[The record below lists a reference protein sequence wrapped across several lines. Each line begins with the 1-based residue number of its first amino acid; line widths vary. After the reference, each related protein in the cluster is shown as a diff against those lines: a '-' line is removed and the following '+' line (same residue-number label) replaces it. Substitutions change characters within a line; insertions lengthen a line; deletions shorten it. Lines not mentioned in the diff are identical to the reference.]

1 MKHKNYNDLKL
12 KILAS
17 IRKKYSMTKSDLSKE
32 LNVNITT
39 ITRLVNELTRKNK
52 ILTGDGK
59 AESRG
64 GRKAEKYIIDKSF
77 GYVIGV
83 DVGGVNI
90 RAILSDLMGNIL
102 SELKIKKNGKQ
113 DRNTTIK
120 KIIESIGSLINK
132 SLVPKEKIFGLGIS
146 ISGIIDTESGYSL
159 FCPNIKEFNDFH
171 IQEAIEK
178 NFKLPVIIDD
188 SVRCMAIAE
197 KKFGIAK
204 KNNNFIFVTLGKGI
218 GAGIFKDGQIYRGS
232 LGLAG
237 EIGHITVS
245 ENGPICNCGNR
256 GCLEAIASS
265 TGIVKRAMKGIKEGV
280 NTSIISNIDGDL
292 LKIST
297 KMIAKAA
304 QEGDKFAYSLIERTG
319 EYIGIAIAT
328 ALNLF
333 GSRLVVIGGGVSEIG
348 DILINPIKRTV
359 KMRALNIISKKV
371 RIVQSELGEMSAPLG
386 AAANCIDLI
395 FSKYILSLF
404 K

>member
-120 KIIESIGSLINK
+120 KIIESIGILINK
-132 SLVPKEKIFGLGIS
+132 SS
-146 ISGIIDTESGYSL
+146 
-159 FCPNIKEFNDFH
+159 
-171 IQEAIEK
+171 
-178 NFKLPVIIDD
+178 
-188 SVRCMAIAE
+188 
-197 KKFGIAK
+197 
-204 KNNNFIFVTLGKGI
+204 
-218 GAGIFKDGQIYRGS
+218 
-232 LGLAG
+232 
-237 EIGHITVS
+237 
-245 ENGPICNCGNR
+245 
-256 GCLEAIASS
+256 
-265 TGIVKRAMKGIKEGV
+265 
-280 NTSIISNIDGDL
+280 
-292 LKIST
+292 
-297 KMIAKAA
+297 
-304 QEGDKFAYSLIERTG
+304 
-319 EYIGIAIAT
+319 
-328 ALNLF
+328 
-333 GSRLVVIGGGVSEIG
+333 
-348 DILINPIKRTV
+348 
-359 KMRALNIISKKV
+359 
-371 RIVQSELGEMSAPLG
+371 
-386 AAANCIDLI
+386 
-395 FSKYILSLF
+395 
-404 K
+404 